1 MLVELSLVEQR
12 YHAVLEVLVSRVPV
26 SEVADRYGCRVS
38 RCTPGCAAMS
48 SSGWPGWRIARTG
61 RIISRATGLGGG
73 GG

>member
-38 RCTPGCAAMS
+38 RCTPGCAAMRLAPAAS
-48 SSGWPGWRIARTG
+48 SA
-61 RIISRATGLGGG
+61 AAGLGGG